1 MIAVAN
7 EIGNSICKYYDED
20 YLELLFED
28 NQIAIEDV
36 IFQILVECCRYA
48 YLSNSEKHPIMFYI
62 ERDKLEQETGRKT
75 IKRIIDYV
83 NTKYDVE
90 EKRIKESIGEQ
101 ILKPKDTEPIKTKN
115 NRYPEYQLS
124 EFAYWELRN
133 IHDMGLVKA
142 IVERRIGSSKKV
154 TVDHFL
160 EMTKQ
165 YDDVIKSYKEK
176 FLKTPEDTVF
186 SSMVLFTLQCRY
198 SLDFYYQISKEMEEN
213 GVKEIPNQHDRL
225 MTMSGAYKC
234 ISSLPNIMP
243 EFAHDS
249 DRIIEYPPIIQRI
262 RFVNELI
269 SKQTDELLLA
279 RMIEFNVLANA
290 VQSHIYLNGLPMRTW
305 FLKNTTIDDWAS
317 VFETYNVFRTFVSEK
332 DWTEANI
339 QAVRKMYDCVS
350 FDYKK

>member
-1 MIAVAN
+1 MNQKMTAVAN

-48 YLSNSEKHPIMFYI
+48 YLSNSEKHPITFYI

-83 NTKYDVE
+83 NTKYDVYE
-90 EKRIKESIGEQ
+90 ATNMSIVKFREFIDDLKLSEMQKMIGEQ

-154 TVDHFL
+154 TVDRFL

-186 SSMVLFTLQCRY
+186 SSMVLFTLQSRY
-198 SLDFYYQISKEMEEN
+198 SLDFYYQISKEMEEK

-234 ISSLPNIMP
+234 TSSLPNII
-243 EFAHDS
+243 F
-249 DRIIEYPPIIQRI
+249 REY
-262 RFVNELI
+262 V
-269 SKQTDELLLA
+269 LL
-279 RMIEFNVLANA
+279 MN
-290 VQSHIYLNGLPMRTW
+290 
-305 FLKNTTIDDWAS
+305 
-317 VFETYNVFRTFVSEK
+317 
-332 DWTEANI
+332 
-339 QAVRKMYDCVS
+339 
-350 FDYKK
+350 